1 MAKREMMSPPNNS
14 FKHKEKKAPEP
25 PKEIPEFVP
34 GSVMESKVPIAKKL
48 AGILFS
54 EDIKTV
60 KSYIFSDVVVPT
72 LKDLLFKAITQ
83 GADVTI
89 YGRGGS
95 KPSAGTSKYGNAS
108 YTPYWQGPNKKPT
121 TSYERRSVDVT
132 EISFNSRRLA
142 MDVLEE
148 MKAVVEQYGNISV
161 LGFHSIVEQKT
172 GFLPSSSW
180 TDNDFGWTD
189 LSGVGTRMI
198 SGGRYILTLPE
209 AVPLD

>member
-25 PKEIPEFVP
+25 TKEIPEFVP

-89 YGRGGS
+89 YGRGGN

-108 YTPYWQGPNKKPT
+108 YTP
-121 TSYERRSVDVT
+121 S
-132 EISFNSRRLA
+132 
-142 MDVLEE
+142 
-148 MKAVVEQYGNISV
+148 
-161 LGFHSIVEQKT
+161 
-172 GFLPSSSW
+172 
-180 TDNDFGWTD
+180 
-189 LSGVGTRMI
+189 
-198 SGGRYILTLPE
+198 
-209 AVPLD
+209 